1 MPALARPT
9 VHSAPADGEAR
20 PERSADSKARPERSA
35 DALGRPALSPGLGGG
50 HSCETASQRGPGGA
64 GRQQQEARVEGRGRQ
79 CWGCPVP
86 RRPLGPP
93 RDVSFYFTLCSS
105 LILG

>member
-50 HSCETASQRGPGGA
+50 TAVRQHHSEGLGALAGSSRKRVSKAVAVSAGGA
-64 GRQQQEARVEGRGRQ
+64 PF
-79 CWGCPVP
+79 PV
-86 RRPLGPP
+86 GP
-93 RDVSFYFTLCSS
+93 
-105 LILG
+105 